1 MNENKKNNPEAE
13 LNDEALDAVTG
24 GAFYQYNEE
33 TKKYDVISRKKE
45 HITSCDT
52 EEEARIMAM
61 SYTNAEAPKY
71 NIYDLSSAYTRN
83 P

>member
-1 MNENKKNNPEAE
+1 MEEKKPIE
-13 LNDEALDAVTG
+13 LNDEALDQVTG

-45 HITSCDT
+45 HIASCDT
-52 EEEARIMAM
+52 EGEARIMAM